1 VVTATKVLDV
11 AWLCPCG
18 QRVGAGERVHPWGEA
33 WRCAACLPTPAPT
46 PWRRK
51 PVQANNQEEPM
62 PRGKPGS
69 WTHGTESGYR
79 QGGCRQECC
88 RAAHR
93 EYNAERN
100 AVRNAR
106 DPKRRPPYNLT
117 ELPGP
122 VRQPKPRPD
131 RYAKGTTLEE
141 LLRE

>member
-1 VVTATKVLDV
+1 VTGHVLDV

-18 QRVGAGERVHPWGEA
+18 QRIGAGETVHPWGEA

-69 WTHGTESGYR
+69 WQHGTAAGYAHCGPPR
-79 QGGCRQECC
+79 CKDC
-88 RAAHR
+88 RAW
-93 EYNAERN
+93 
-100 AVRNAR
+100 
-106 DPKRRPPYNLT
+106 RRAYDRTRPDR
-117 ELPGP
+117 G
-122 VRQPKPRPD
+122 RQPRDLPRNPGTPSFANRTKPHT

-141 LLRE
+141 LLNE